1 MVTSRRKRRMP
12 LQSEKFEDAP
22 SEMEASGSGAS
33 AAAVNN
39 GSVDRVAVRLPP
51 FWPDD
56 PEIWFAQVEAQFEIA
71 GTKTDATK
79 FFTVIQQLDQNT
91 AREVRDVITN
101 PPTQGRYEKLKFELV
116 RRLSMSRDERLR
128 KLLVKE
134 ELGDLKPSQFLRKL
148 QSLAG
153 TGVSDEFIRSLWSSR
168 LPINVQQI
176 IASQNVSL
184 SDLADLA
191 DKITEITPHHS
202 LQVASTSQFTARNAS
217 AAASAPLSF
226 EGMLAKME
234 DFISSRIKT
243 EITQQIAQLNI
254 REGRSRSPHPGG
266 RGNKRFGRSKSRGRQ
281 RSQSRTPGICWYHNI
296 FGDKAEKCTIPCSY
310 KSGNFTD
317 SQ

>member
-1 MVTSRRKRRMP
+1 MENSRARTDGSQP
-12 LQSEKFEDAP
+12 EEVYADASSAAGP
-22 SEMEASGSGAS
+22 SGSGA
-33 AAAVNN
+33 
-39 GSVDRVAVRLPP
+39 VDRVAVRLPP

-71 GTKTDATK
+71 GTKTDVTK
-79 FFTVIQQLDQNT
+79 FYTVIQQLDHNI

-101 PPTQGRYEKLKFELV
+101 PPAQDRYGKLKLELV

-128 KLLVKE
+128 KLLMKE

-153 TGVSDEFIRSLWSSR
+153 SVVNDEFLRSLWSSR

-184 SDLADLA
+184 AELADLA
-191 DKITEITPHHS
+191 DKIMEISPHHS
-202 LQVASTSQFTARNAS
+202 LQVASTNQVAS
-217 AAASAPLSF
+217 CAPQLPLSF

-234 DFISSRIKT
+234 QIISSRIKS
-243 EITQQIAQLNI
+243 EVTQQIAQLNI
-254 REGRSRSPHPGG
+254 REGRGRSPHANA
-266 RGNKRFGRSKSRGRQ
+266 RGKRSARSKSRGRQ
-281 RSQSRTPGICWYHNI
+281 RSQSRTPGICWYHNL
-296 FGDKAEKCTIPCSY
+296 FGDKAKKCTVPCNY
-310 KSGNFTD
+310 KPGNFSD

>member
-1 MVTSRRKRRMP
+1 MPNPTEPELFKDATSDGESTQP
-12 LQSEKFEDAP
+12 V
-22 SEMEASGSGAS
+22 GG
-33 AAAVNN
+33 
-39 GSVDRVAVRLPP
+39 GSVDRVSVRLPP

-71 GTKTDATK
+71 GTRTDSTK
-79 FFTVIQQLDQNT
+79 FFTVIQQLDQSI

-101 PPTQGRYEKLKFELV
+101 PPAQGRYEKLKFELV

-153 TGVSDEFIRSLWSSR
+153 SNNVSDEFLRSLWSSR
-168 LPINVQQI
+168 LPVNVQQI

-184 SDLADLA
+184 TDLADLA
-191 DKITEITPHHS
+191 DKIMDISPSHS
-202 LQVASTSQFTARNAS
+202 FQVASTSQSTANS
-217 AAASAPLSF
+217 STVPLSF

-234 DFISSRIKT
+234 EMITCRIKS
-243 EITQQIAQLNI
+243 EISQQIAQLNI
-254 REGRSRSPHPGG
+254 RESRSRTPHTGG
-266 RGNKRFGRSKSRGRQ
+266 RGRRFSRSKSRGRQ
-281 RSQSRTPGICWYHNI
+281 RSHSRKPGICWYHNL
-296 FGDKAEKCTIPCSY
+296 FGDKAEKCTSPCNYS
-310 KSGNFTD
+310 SGNFGD